1 MRTKAVRWF
10 AAVAF
15 VVAAGAVPVL
25 AQGPPPGR
33 GGGGGGRMMM
43 GPPLQL
49 TSSAFQDLGTYP
61 AQYSCAPNGHMDPAH
76 MTSPPLSWK
85 NAPAGTKSFVLL
97 LHDPDAHARKSV
109 DDITHWIIFNIPGDS
124 TSLPEGVKAD
134 APASVGVQ
142 GNNIAGQP
150 AFFGPCAPPGPAHHY
165 TFELYALDTTLD
177 LQKGATRDDIMKAM
191 DGHVLTGTVLI
202 GMFHQTSMGGPGGGG
217 PPRQ

>member
-1 MRTKAVRWF
+1 MRMTAVRWIS
-10 AAVAF
+10 AVAF
-15 VVAAGAVPVL
+15 LAAASAVSVL

-33 GGGGGGRMMM
+33 RGGGPMM
-43 GPPLQL
+43 GPPLEL
-49 TSSAFQDLGTYP
+49 TSSAFTDLGTYP
-61 AQYSCAPNGHMDPAH
+61 EKYSCAPGGAMTQPAN

-85 NAPAGTKSFVLL
+85 NPPAGTKSFVLL
-97 LHDPDAHARKSV
+97 LHDPDAHAGKTV

-142 GNNIAGQP
+142 GANIARQP
-150 AFFGPCAPPGPAHHY
+150 GFFGPCAPPGPPHHY

-177 LQKGATRDDIMKAM
+177 LKAGASRDDIMKAM

-202 GMFHQTSMGGPGGGG
+202 GMFHRTSMGGPMGG
-217 PPRQ
+217 PPRN

>member
-1 MRTKAVRWF
+1 MRMTAVRWF
-10 AAVAF
+10 SAVA
-15 VVAAGAVPVL
+15 VLAAAGAVPVL

-33 GGGGGGRMMM
+33 RGGGMMM

-49 TSSAFQDLGTYP
+49 SSSAFQDLSTYP
-61 AQYSCAPNGHMDPAH
+61 AQYSCAPNGQMDVAH

-85 NAPAGTKSFVLL
+85 NPPAGTKSFVLL
-97 LHDPDAHARKSV
+97 LHDPDAHAGKSV

-142 GNNIAGQP
+142 GMNIAHQP
-150 AFFGPCAPPGPAHHY
+150 AFFGPCAPPGPPHHY

-177 LQKGATRDDIMKAM
+177 LQKGASRDDIMKAM
-191 DGHVLTGTVLI
+191 NGHVLGGTVMI
-202 GMFHQTSMGGPGGGG
+202 GMFARKPGGQMGGP
-217 PPRQ
+217 PPQH